1 MQIVFNPLTG
11 MFDIVGV
18 GTPGGGGTLLDT
30 NTHLIRELLV
40 IEDGAT
46 LSVSSP
52 AIFWITDGN
61 SGRSLT
67 VRAGSQA
74 DYA

>member
-11 MFDIVGV
+11 MFDIVGT
-18 GTPGGGGTLLDT
+18 GTSGGGTLLDT

-40 IEDGAT
+40 VEDNAI

-52 AIFWITDGN
+52 AIVWITDGN

-67 VRAGSQA
+67 IRNGSTA

>member
-1 MQIVFNPLTG
+1 MQFTLNPLTG
-11 MFDIVGV
+11 LFDIVGSS
-18 GTPGGGGTLLDT
+18 TGGGGIILDT

-40 IEDGAT
+40 IEDNAI
-46 LSVSSP
+46 LSISSP
-52 AIFWITDGN
+52 AIVWVTDGN

-67 VRAGSQA
+67 IKSGSEA